1 MKEGFLRRVVST
13 MKCAVCGEQY
23 QADNVSVVGH
33 HEELWFL
40 RVFCAGCRSQGLVA
54 AVIKE
59 GEYEEEHGPEV
70 EEAFAFV
77 ERGPV
82 GADDVL
88 DMHEFLRAFDGDFKS
103 LFASTPE

>member
-13 MKCAVCGEQY
+13 MKCSVCGEQY

-59 GEYEEEHGPEV
+59 GEYQEDTPEL

-77 ERGPV
+77 DCGPV

-88 DMHEFLRAFDGDFKS
+88 EMHEFLRSFDGDFKG